1 MQRINFLTIETRKM
15 RGNQFHFL
23 FLESILEKIF
33 YQYVYLSCTIACI
46 TPISGGR
53 GVASYLNIA
62 KKKLKARFNKSRGT
76 LKNRSTLKNREK
88 IIFNIENQEL

>member
-23 FLESILEKIF
+23 SLESILEKIF

-53 GVASYLNIA
+53 GVASYLNIV
-62 KKKLKARFNKSRGT
+62 KKKLEARFNKNFRNFKKSIQFKKSR
-76 LKNRSTLKNREK
+76 
-88 IIFNIENQEL
+88 ENYI

>member
-1 MQRINFLTIETRKM
+1 MQRINILTIETRKM

-23 FLESILEKIF
+23 SLESILEKIF

-62 KKKLKARFNKSRGT
+62 KKKLEARFNKNFRNFKKSIQFKKSR
-76 LKNRSTLKNREK
+76 
-88 IIFNIENQEL
+88 ENYI

>member
-23 FLESILEKIF
+23 SLESILEKIF

-62 KKKLKARFNKSRGT
+62 KKKLEARFNKNFRNFKKSIQFKKSR
-76 LKNRSTLKNREK
+76 
-88 IIFNIENQEL
+88 ENYI

>member
-23 FLESILEKIF
+23 SLESILEKIF

-62 KKKLKARFNKSRGT
+62 KKKLEARFNKNFRNFKESIQFKKSR
-76 LKNRSTLKNREK
+76 
-88 IIFNIENQEL
+88 ENYI

>member
-23 FLESILEKIF
+23 SLESILEKIF

-46 TPISGGR
+46 TPINGGR

-62 KKKLKARFNKSRGT
+62 KKKLEARFNKNFRNFKKSIQFKKSR
-76 LKNRSTLKNREK
+76 
-88 IIFNIENQEL
+88 ENYI

>member
-62 KKKLKARFNKSRGT
+62 KKKLEARFNKNFRNFKKSIQFKKSR
-76 LKNRSTLKNREK
+76 
-88 IIFNIENQEL
+88 ENYI

>member
-23 FLESILEKIF
+23 SLESILEKIF

-62 KKKLKARFNKSRGT
+62 KKKLEARFNKNFRNFKKSIQF
-76 LKNRSTLKNREK
+76 KKSK
-88 IIFNIENQEL
+88 ENYI

>member
-23 FLESILEKIF
+23 SLESILEKIF
-33 YQYVYLSCTIACI
+33 HQYVYLSCTIACI

-62 KKKLKARFNKSRGT
+62 KKKLEARFNKNFRNFKKSIQFKKSR
-76 LKNRSTLKNREK
+76 
-88 IIFNIENQEL
+88 ENYI

>member
-23 FLESILEKIF
+23 SLKSILEKIF

-62 KKKLKARFNKSRGT
+62 KKKLEARFNKNFRNFKKSIQFKKSR
-76 LKNRSTLKNREK
+76 
-88 IIFNIENQEL
+88 ENYI

>member
-23 FLESILEKIF
+23 SFESILEKIF
-33 YQYVYLSCTIACI
+33 YRYVYLSCTIACI

-62 KKKLKARFNKSRGT
+62 KKKLEARFNKNFRNFKKSIQFKKSR
-76 LKNRSTLKNREK
+76 
-88 IIFNIENQEL
+88 ENYI

>member
-23 FLESILEKIF
+23 FLELILEKIF
-33 YQYVYLSCTIACI
+33 YQYVYLSCTIAYI

-62 KKKLKARFNKSRGT
+62 KKKLEARFNKNFRNFKKSIQFKKSR
-76 LKNRSTLKNREK
+76 
-88 IIFNIENQEL
+88 ENYI